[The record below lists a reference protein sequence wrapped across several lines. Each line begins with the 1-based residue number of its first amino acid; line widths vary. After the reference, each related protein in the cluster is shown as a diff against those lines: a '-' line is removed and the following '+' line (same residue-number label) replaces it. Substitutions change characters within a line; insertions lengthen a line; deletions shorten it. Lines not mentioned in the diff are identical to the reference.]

1 MKKENVRYDFQGW
14 PIKELTIKDLR
25 EFVNNNK
32 ELDDNVKILVL
43 EDDGMGYGAV
53 NGYCSGIYVSKNEEE
68 NDEIQIW
75 F

>member
-1 MKKENVRYDFQGW
+1 MEKENVRYDFQGW
-14 PIKELTIKDLR
+14 PIKELTMKDLR

-53 NGYCSGIYVSKNEEE
+53 NGYCSSIHVSKNEEE

>member
-1 MKKENVRYDFQGW
+1 MEKENVRYDFQGW
-14 PIKELTIKDLR
+14 PIKELTMKDLR

-53 NGYCSGIYVSKNEEE
+53 NGYCSDIYVSKNEEE